1 MTPLTC
7 PSCGVEDAPRVAP
20 GTGPHQARAVC
31 AHCGRFL
38 KWLPKP
44 KEVCMSACV
53 NRVVL
58 LGTIGKY
65 GIEVRYAP
73 SGAPFASFT
82 LVASERGQD
91 RKEHAT
97 LIPCE
102 VWGKKAEAAGEL
114 EAGDLV
120 VFEGKLRK
128 LQKGENQWELV
139 VSGYEVTPL
148 PLPAST

>member
-1 MTPLTC
+1 MHA
-7 PSCGVEDAPRVAP
+7 S
-20 GTGPHQARAVC
+20 
-31 AHCGRFL
+31 
-38 KWLPKP
+38 
-44 KEVCMSACV
+44 V

-58 LGTIGKY
+58 LGSITKY
-65 GIEVRYAP
+65 GMEIRYSP
-73 SGAPFASFT
+73 TGTPCASFT
-82 LVASERGQD
+82 LVVIEQGQD
-91 RKEHAT
+91 GKDHPT

-102 VWGKKAEAAGEL
+102 CWGKRAEAAGEL

-128 LQKGENQWELV
+128 RQKGENQWELV